1 MQTFDL
7 STANGF
13 TEALRARDTVAVMA
27 EALFESKFPNTTNK
41 LSAENR
47 TVRTHFV
54 DQSRLVIER
63 LNKYSAALKV
73 AKR

>member
-7 STANGF
+7 STATGF
-13 TEALRARDTVAVMA
+13 TEALRARDATAVLA

-47 TVRTHFV
+47 TIRTLFV
-54 DQSRLVIER
+54 DQARLVSER
-63 LNKYSAALKV
+63 LSKYSASLKV